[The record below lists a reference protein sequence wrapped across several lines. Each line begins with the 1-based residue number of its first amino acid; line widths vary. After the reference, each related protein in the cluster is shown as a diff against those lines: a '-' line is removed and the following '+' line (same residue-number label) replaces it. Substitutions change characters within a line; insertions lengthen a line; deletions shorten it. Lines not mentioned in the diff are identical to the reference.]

1 MQALMSAAEAARAAT
16 HAGAAE
22 TSTCANNTGVRVNQQ
37 FHTAAHTLTH
47 TDARTHTPTHTHA
60 QHPSRKRRCALRLE
74 LLDLVGTQLEDD
86 GIEAIASHVLE
97 VRCVSY

>member
-1 MQALMSAAEAARAAT
+1 MSAAEAARAAT

-22 TSTCANNTGVRVNQQ
+22 TSTCANNTGT
-37 FHTAAHTLTH
+37 HESSAISHSGTH
-47 TDARTHTPTHTHA
+47 T

>member
-1 MQALMSAAEAARAAT
+1 MSAAEAARAAT

-22 TSTCANNTGVRVNQQ
+22 TSTCANSTGT
-37 FHTAAHTLTH
+37 HESTISHSGTHTH
-47 TDARTHTPTHTHA
+47 TDARTHTQTQTHTH
-60 QHPSRKRRCALRLE
+60 HPSRKRRCALRLE